1 VGEELCHQS
10 GAGSPPHTQSFPV
23 EIAARSM
30 TPTPRVERVSIV
42 ADGPLSGGPEGL
54 EAVSESVLN
63 VYGLQHQ
70 PYRNLE
76 GLNLNLHSDVNTFNK
91 QLQVTS
97 STFSKLSPQLPRHRK
112 VLVVVGA
119 FLGKYERSVP
129 LF

>member
-1 VGEELCHQS
+1 
-10 GAGSPPHTQSFPV
+10 
-23 EIAARSM
+23 M

-97 STFSKLSPQLPRHRK
+97 STFSKLSPQPPRHHK
-112 VLVVVGA
+112 VLVG
-119 FLGKYERSVP
+119 FGGGKDERSVP
-129 LF
+129 FS